1 MACARACV
9 RVCVCACVCQCV
21 CMIVNE
27 LNSACREGL
36 HIIYYDFPL
45 FDVCSSVFSSN
56 VEGASNGCEA
66 DDLQGTSDPGVLGL
80 VDNME
85 DCSLQ
90 WSVWYGHS
98 FQHLNSSQGISFGGL
113 DWLLHSSIS

>member
-1 MACARACV
+1 M
-9 RVCVCACVCQCV
+9 
-21 CMIVNE
+21 NE

-90 WSVWYGHS
+90 WSVWYGH
-98 FQHLNSSQGISFGGL
+98 
-113 DWLLHSSIS
+113 

>member
-1 MACARACV
+1 MNL
-9 RVCVCACVCQCV
+9 
-21 CMIVNE
+21 NE
-27 LNSACREGL
+27 LNSAHREEL

-45 FDVCSSVFSSN
+45 LMSALQFSHPTLRVPPMGAKLMIYNVRPRCS
-56 VEGASNGCEA
+56 
-66 DDLQGTSDPGVLGL
+66 LGL

-98 FQHLNSSQGISFGGL
+98 FQHLNSSQGIFFGGL
-113 DWLLHSSIS
+113 VDSCI